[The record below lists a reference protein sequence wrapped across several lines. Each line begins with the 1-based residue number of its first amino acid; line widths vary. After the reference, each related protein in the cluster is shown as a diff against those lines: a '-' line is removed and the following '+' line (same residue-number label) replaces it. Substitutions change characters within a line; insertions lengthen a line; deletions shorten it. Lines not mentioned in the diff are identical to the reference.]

1 MSREL
6 LELSRMRNLV
16 AGGLVGP
23 LRRAAGL
30 TQLEIAHDVGVHPST
45 VAYWERGHMPRGDAA
60 VRYAR
65 LISELESLSRR

>member
-6 LELSRMRNLV
+6 LELSRMRSLV
-16 AGGLVGP
+16 AGSMVGP

-30 TQLEIAHDVGVHPST
+30 TQAEIARDVGVHPST
-45 VAYWERGHMPRGDAA
+45 VAYWERGHMPRGEAA

-65 LISELESLSRR
+65 LVCELESVARR